1 MDTLT
6 GSEKPR
12 WYTAIAA
19 LIVDSIVAAWGSLVI
34 ELSKVGIIASALAPF
49 VAATMLRLPL
59 APPKPP
65 ANIRYVVPTVPVK
78 RTLARLPVHIG
89 PLSSPQPPLTAA
101 RAPQLPV

>member
-34 ELSKVGIIASALAPF
+34 EPSKIGMIVSALAPF

-65 ANIRYVVPTVPVK
+65 ANIRYVVPTVAVK
-78 RTLARLPVHIG
+78 LTLALLPLQVG
-89 PLSSPQPPLTAA
+89 PLPSPHPPLTAA
-101 RAPQLPV
+101 RAPQPPV